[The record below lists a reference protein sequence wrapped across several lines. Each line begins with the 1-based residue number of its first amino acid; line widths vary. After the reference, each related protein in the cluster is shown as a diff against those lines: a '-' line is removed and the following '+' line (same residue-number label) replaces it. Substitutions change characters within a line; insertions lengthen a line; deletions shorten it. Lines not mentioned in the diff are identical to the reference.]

1 MCLAQRLAS
10 GLLTRSHGRL
20 GAGVYPQMH
29 FVDKRQTAA
38 MSTLPTESTLPAIGQ
53 TAAAGPAP
61 KLAKTARL
69 TDALPKAK
77 SAQGIAHRMANDIG
91 VAIVNGE
98 LRDGTRILEEELAA
112 HYSVS
117 RSPVREAIGL
127 LERRGLVRTEP
138 RRGTY
143 VVGFTPDLIADLFN
157 VRGVLT
163 GLAARYVARQ
173 RDPQALADLQEVARA
188 LAQANLQPDITPMQF
203 AKIANGLGVMLL
215 RHCGSDVLR
224 RMVSDHGHMSS
235 WGVIWRDRPM
245 DFLTPERRQQMA
257 EDYATLCELMAAWD
271 DVACEAWL
279 RKMLDDN
286 REQVLHE
293 LSLRQQGTA
302 APQFQLQT
310 LSALADFATGAARSA
325 AATQAFTP
333 TDTAP
338 AKRRR

>member
-1 MCLAQRLAS
+1 
-10 GLLTRSHGRL
+10 
-20 GAGVYPQMH
+20 
-29 FVDKRQTAA
+29 

-203 AKIANGLGVMLL
+203 AKIANGFELYAFRAKLHDEVPNPAHASSPSRSAM
-215 RHCGSDVLR
+215 
-224 RMVSDHGHMSS
+224 MVSIFI
-235 WGVIWRDRPM
+235 V
-245 DFLTPERRQQMA
+245 LARRS
-257 EDYATLCELMAAWD
+257 ATLWASVEAPTPPLAPTKAMLRPIGLAA
-271 DVACEAWL
+271 
-279 RKMLDDN
+279 
-286 REQVLHE
+286 
-293 LSLRQQGTA
+293 G
-302 APQFQLQT
+302 
-310 LSALADFATGAARSA
+310 SA
-325 AATQAFTP
+325 
-333 TDTAP
+333 
-338 AKRRR
+338 

>member
-1 MCLAQRLAS
+1 M
-10 GLLTRSHGRL
+10 
-20 GAGVYPQMH
+20 P
-29 FVDKRQTAA
+29 FP
-38 MSTLPTESTLPAIGQ
+38 STDDPALQ
-53 TAAAGPAP
+53 DP
-61 KLAKTARL
+61 LAKPGKATRL
-69 TDALPKAK
+69 SQSLPKVNPQ
-77 SAQGIAHRMANDIG
+77 QGIAHRMANDIG
-91 VAIVNGE
+91 VAIVSGE
-98 LRDGTRILEEELAA
+98 LKDGARILEEELAA
-112 HYSVS
+112 HYGVS

-173 RDPQALADLQEVARA
+173 RDPQALADLRDVAQA
-188 LAQANLQPDITPMQF
+188 LAQANQQADITPMQF
-203 AKIANGLGVMLL
+203 AKVANGLGVTLL

-245 DFLTPERRQQMA
+245 DFQTPERRQQMTD
-257 EDYATLCELMAAWD
+257 DYATLCELMAAWN

-286 REQVLHE
+286 REHVLRE
-293 LSLRQQGTA
+293 LQQRQLGTA
-302 APQFQLQT
+302 APQYQLQT
-310 LSALADFATGAARSA
+310 LTALSEFAAGATRSA
-325 AATQAFTP
+325 AASQALGQPSPATP
-333 TDTAP
+333 AP

>member
-1 MCLAQRLAS
+1 MAS
-10 GLLTRSHGRL
+10 S
-20 GAGVYPQMH
+20 ANPSV
-29 FVDKRQTAA
+29 
-38 MSTLPTESTLPAIGQ
+38 PTESIAVPGKSPLRA
-53 TAAAGPAP
+53 
-61 KLAKTARL
+61 
-69 TDALPKAK
+69 ALPQVKAL
-77 SAQGIAHRMANDIG
+77 QHGIAHRMADDIG

-98 LRDGTRILEEELAA
+98 LADGARILEEDLAA
-112 HYSVS
+112 HYGVS

-143 VVGFTPDLIADLFN
+143 VVGFTPGLIADLFN

-173 RDPQALADLQEVARA
+173 RDPQALADLQAVTQA
-188 LAQANLQPDITPMQF
+188 LTQANQQPDLTPMQF
-203 AKIANGLGVMLL
+203 AKLANGLGVTLL
-215 RHCGSDVLR
+215 QHCGSDVLR

-245 DFLTPERRQQMA
+245 DFQTPERRQQLVD
-257 EDYATLCELMAAWD
+257 DYATLCALMAAWD

-286 REQVLHE
+286 REHVLAE
-293 LSLRQQGTA
+293 LAQRQLGTA

-310 LSALADFATGAARSA
+310 LSALADFATGATRSA
-325 AATQAFTP
+325 AASQALTGP
-333 TDTAP
+333 QDPHGATP
-338 AKRRR
+338 AKRRK

>member
-1 MCLAQRLAS
+1 MPAKLAS
-10 GLLTRSHGRL
+10 PSPS
-20 GAGVYPQMH
+20 AP
-29 FVDKRQTAA
+29 AA
-38 MSTLPTESTLPAIGQ
+38 D
-53 TAAAGPAP
+53 AP
-61 KLAKTARL
+61 NAPVKLAKAKRL
-69 TDALPKAK
+69 SDSLPKAQ
-77 SAQGIAHRMANDIG
+77 SPHGIAHRMANDIG

-98 LRDGTRILEEELAA
+98 LKDGARILEEELAA
-112 HYSVS
+112 HYGTS
-117 RSPVREAIGL
+117 RSPVREAIDL

-173 RDPQALADLQEVARA
+173 RDPQALADLREVAQA
-188 LAQANLQPDITPMQF
+188 LAQASQQADITPMQF
-203 AKIANGLGVMLL
+203 AKLANGLGVTLL

-224 RMVSDHGHMSS
+224 RMVSDHGHMAS

-245 DFLTPERRQQMA
+245 DFLTPERRQELVA
-257 EDYATLCELMAAWD
+257 DYHTLCELMAAWD

-286 REQVLHE
+286 REHVLRE

-302 APQFQLQT
+302 AAQFQLQT
-310 LSALADFATGAARSA
+310 LAALADFATGAKRSRAASDALGHPPA
-325 AATQAFTP
+325 AA
-333 TDTAP
+333 AP
-338 AKRRR
+338 QRRR

>member
-1 MCLAQRLAS
+1 MAS
-10 GLLTRSHGRL
+10 S
-20 GAGVYPQMH
+20 ASPS
-29 FVDKRQTAA
+29 A
-38 MSTLPTESTLPAIGQ
+38 PTESIAVPGKSPLRA
-53 TAAAGPAP
+53 
-61 KLAKTARL
+61 
-69 TDALPKAK
+69 ALPQVKV
-77 SAQGIAHRMANDIG
+77 QQHGIAHRMADDIG

-98 LRDGTRILEEELAA
+98 LADGARILEEDLAA
-112 HYSVS
+112 HYGVS

-173 RDPQALADLQEVARA
+173 RDPQALADLQAVTQA
-188 LAQANLQPDITPMQF
+188 LTQANQQPDLTPMQF
-203 AKIANGLGVMLL
+203 AKLANGLGVTLL
-215 RHCGSDVLR
+215 QHCGSDVLR

-235 WGVIWRDRPM
+235 WGVLWRDRPM
-245 DFLTPERRQQMA
+245 DFQTLERRQQLID
-257 EDYATLCELMAAWD
+257 DYTTLCALMAAWD

-286 REQVLHE
+286 REHVLAE
-293 LSLRQQGTA
+293 LARRQLGTA

-310 LSALADFATGAARSA
+310 LSALADFATGATRSA
-325 AATQAFTP
+325 AASQALASPHDPHGAT
-333 TDTAP
+333 P
-338 AKRRR
+338 AKRRT